1 MSAREVP
8 SAGEV
13 LRRMAAPAGL
23 SSELRPFP
31 RECPL
36 ASGLARATFLMAP
49 MAGVS
54 DAAWRIM
61 ARAGGAGLAYSEMV
75 SVAGIHFSGARTWE
89 LADPDD
95 AEPDLAVQLFGSDP
109 ELFREACY
117 KLRARLGGRLAL
129 VDVNMACPVPKV
141 TRKGEGAALMED
153 PARAA
158 AIVRACREELDVPVT
173 VKVRRGTH
181 PPCELAPD
189 FARAMEQAGAAA
201 VAVHGRFASQ
211 RYAGEADWGCVDRVA
226 GAVGVPVIGSGDVRD
241 AGEAARRLATSG
253 ATAVMVA
260 RGSYGAPWVFGD
272 ARSAARGEAPRAHD
286 ARQRLAALRCHL
298 MLLAATGAH
307 LAKGRSLVGWYAKG
321 LPHAAELRRRAL
333 RCETLDDYLAL
344 VDGAEDLLDG
354 DRP

>member
-1 MSAREVP
+1 MSARELP
-8 SAGEV
+8 GAGEV
-13 LRRMAAPAGL
+13 LRRMAAQAGL
-23 SSELRPFP
+23 MERPAPFP
-31 RECPL
+31 REGTL
-36 ASGLARATFLMAP
+36 AARLAQAAFLMAP

-75 SVAGIHFSGARTWE
+75 SVAGIHFAGARTWE
-89 LADPDD
+89 LAEPDD

-109 ELFREACY
+109 AQFREACH
-117 KLRARLGGRLAL
+117 KLRCRLGGRLAL

-153 PARAA
+153 PCRAA

-173 VKVRRGTH
+173 VKLRRGTR
-181 PPCELAPD
+181 PPIELAPE
-189 FARAMEQAGAAA
+189 FARAMEQAGAEA

-211 RYAGEADWGCVDRVA
+211 RYAGEADWGCVRRVVE
-226 GAVGVPVIGSGDVRD
+226 AVGVPVIGSGDVRD

-272 ARSAARGEAPRAHD
+272 ARAAARGESPRPHD

-298 MLLAATGAH
+298 VLLAATGAH

-321 LPHAAELRRRAL
+321 LPHAAELRRRSL
-333 RCETLDDYLAL
+333 LCETLDDYLAL
-344 VDGAEDLLDG
+344 VDGAEGLLG
-354 DRP
+354 EARA